1 MKKRYLGVFII
12 LASYADVLA
21 QQQTVK
27 QDIAIKNMD
36 LPNAPAFSILDA
48 TPSLIERPKATK
60 AFALSVLNSV
70 AESTGFPKSYAV
82 ELTPF
87 WMIKNRNMNALKY
100 WGVNRTKENQN
111 VNQPFANVK
120 QSTISFSWVSQGDT
134 AKKNFKQHI
143 SWGIRV
149 PLIQVRKKTQ
159 RDSLFNAYNLGVV
172 SLRANIDDL
181 AKITSKYFDK
191 LITGDSTEYKK
202 ETEAYYKNLK
212 MPTYLTRQIE
222 SLLAR
227 KPVFAVDFAFAHNI
241 TFDNPSYSSNRLGRM
256 GAWLTLCYANQLNK
270 TERPN
275 YFNVYGIGR
284 YLLDNNTIGTDG
296 KLRKQQLIDI
306 GAKAEFEFEDFS
318 FAMEYLNRT
327 NVDNALLNSDRLTGI
342 IRYKINES
350 LSMTGSFGQNFGK
363 VNNLISFVG
372 INWGISKNETTSV
385 NK

>member
-1 MKKRYLGVFII
+1 MKKRYLVVLFVV
-12 LASYADVLA
+12 ASYMNSFA

-36 LPNAPAFSILDA
+36 LPTAPAFSILDA

-100 WGVNRTKENQN
+100 WGVQRTKENQN
-111 VNQPFANVK
+111 LNQPFAHVK
-120 QSTISFSWVSQGDT
+120 QSAISFSWVSQGDT
-134 AKKNFKQHI
+134 AKKNFKQQI

-159 RDSLFNAYNLGVV
+159 RDSLWNAYHLIKNFLGNKTEVLADITGNNFDALMSGDSTGYKKDFNAY
-172 SLRANIDDL
+172 LR
-181 AKITSKYFDK
+181 
-191 LITGDSTEYKK
+191 
-202 ETEAYYKNLK
+202 NLK
-212 MPTYLTRQIE
+212 SPDSLNRIVQNLLTH
-222 SLLAR
+222 

-241 TFDNPSYSSNRLGRM
+241 TFDNPSYDSNHLGRL

-270 TERPN
+270 TASPN

-284 YLLDNNTIGTDG
+284 YLLDNNVVGTDG
-296 KLRKQQLIDI
+296 KLKKQHLIDI

>member
-1 MKKRYLGVFII
+1 MKKLYTLILLV
-12 LASYADVLA
+12 LASCSVGWA

-27 QDIAIKNMD
+27 QDISIKNMD

-60 AFALSVLNSV
+60 AFALSVLNSI
-70 AESTGFPKSYAV
+70 ADASGLPKSHAV

-111 VNQPFANVK
+111 LNQPFAHVK

-134 AKKNFKQHI
+134 AKKNFKQQI

-159 RDSLFNAYNLGVV
+159 RDSLFNAYNLIKNFLGNQTDV
-172 SLRANIDDL
+172 L
-181 AKITSKYFDK
+181 AD
-191 LITGDSTEYKK
+191 ITGRHFGELMREDSTGYKK
-202 ETEAYYKNLK
+202 ELNAYLRNLK
-212 MPTYLTRQIE
+212 SPDSLNRIVQ

-241 TFDNPSYSSNRLGRM
+241 TFDSPSYSSNRLGRL
-256 GAWLTLCYANQLNK
+256 GAWMTLCWANQLNK
-270 TERPN
+270 TETPN

-284 YLLDNNTIGTDG
+284 YLLDNNAIGTDG
-296 KLRKQQLIDI
+296 KLKKQNLIDV
-306 GAKAEFEFEDFS
+306 GAKAEFEFDAFS

-327 NVDNALLNSDRLTGI
+327 NVENSSLSSDRLTGI
-342 IRYKINES
+342 IRYKISET